1 MQRPT
6 EQSFPTAYTLSH
18 DDGLLRD
25 DELEFIVGGLER
37 PLELPRDLGRASTES
52 LPVNTNE

>member
-6 EQSFPTAYTLSH
+6 EQSSPLSFTPEH
-18 DDGLLRD
+18 DGLLRD

-37 PLELPRDLGRASTES
+37 PLELPRDLGRASTER
-52 LPVNTNE
+52 LPVNPHE